1 MSEKSHSKASTQER
15 MSAKPPEAAER
26 LLLRLLPEQV
36 RDNVSGDLSEIFS
49 LAIVPS
55 CGIFRARLW
64 YWRQVVCSMRLSFR
78 FRNNP
83 QAALELWKG
92 RLHMHK
98 TMQSAATFH
107 PGISIHHISVGSDVP
122 GLLFVLATV
131 FIFGIGIPAFLVL
144 LAVSG
149 IIGIFAS
156 RIILYCHKRHA
167 LDIQTVDLH
176 KLNR

>member
-1 MSEKSHSKASTQER
+1 MSEKHKTSAQER
-15 MSAKPPEAAER
+15 MTAKPPKTAER

-36 RDNVSGDLSEIFS
+36 RDNVSGDLSEMFS

-78 FRNNP
+78 FRRNP

-92 RLHMHK
+92 SFYMHK
-98 TMQSAATFH
+98 TMQAAATFH
-107 PGISIHHISVGSDVP
+107 PGISMHHISVGSGVP
-122 GLLFVLATV
+122 GLLFVVATV
-131 FIFGIGIPAFLVL
+131 FIFGVGIPAFLQL
-144 LAVSG
+144 LVVSG
-149 IIGIFAS
+149 ILGIFAS
-156 RIILYCHKRHA
+156 RIILYWHKHHA
-167 LDIQTVDLH
+167 LDIQSLDLH